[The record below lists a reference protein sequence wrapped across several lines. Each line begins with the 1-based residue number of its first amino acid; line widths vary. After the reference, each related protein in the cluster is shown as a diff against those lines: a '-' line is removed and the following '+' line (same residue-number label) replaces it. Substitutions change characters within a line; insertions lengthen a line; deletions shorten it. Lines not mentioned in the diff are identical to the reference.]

1 MAIVQAKIKV
11 PDDLML
17 EVMCGKASLKGLVK
31 ASDSKRIK
39 KHLDIVSLKDEKSAT
54 AAAVGLSLLVVG
66 AITAVAFAGVSIFR
80 IFSRKR
86 IKDFEVKL
94 NNYVKAVNEQT
105 LSETVIDELLQS
117 MEKLLKKTKRD
128 VILKLSTDEFIA
140 LINCLCDYTK
150 DLASANEVELPE
162 AENEMETNADIFV
175 KFKRNLIA
183 QKSIFQKAA

>member
-17 EVMCGKASLKGLVK
+17 EIISGKASLKGLVK

-39 KHLDIVSLKDEKSAT
+39 KHLDIVSLEDAKSTA

-66 AITAVAFAGVSIFR
+66 AITAVAFAGVRVYQF
-80 IFSRKR
+80 FSRKK

-94 NNYVKAVNEQT
+94 NNYVQAVNEQT
-105 LSETVIDELLQS
+105 LTESIIDELLQS
-117 MEKLLKKTKRD
+117 METLLKKTKRA

-150 DLASANEVELPE
+150 DLAAANDIAMPDDDI
-162 AENEMETNADIFV
+162 ETNGDIFV
-175 KFKRNLIA
+175 KFKRNLMV
-183 QKSIFQKAA
+183 QKSIFQQAA